1 MRGPTSPR
9 IQQVKNHLHC
19 VIEWMLYFEWILKK
33 KKKKEGVELSHFPP
47 LIQLKKNIS
56 YTCFLDS
63 FMLYEKYSIS
73 LSAAVFS
80 HICHNL

>member
-1 MRGPTSPR
+1 M
-9 IQQVKNHLHC
+9 NALF
-19 VIEWMLYFEWILKK
+19 WMNSEKEKK
-33 KKKKEGVELSHFPP
+33 KKGGVELSHFPP
-47 LIQLKKNIS
+47 LIQFKKKNIS